1 MPASKILL
9 TIHSDSKAEEKEIIE
24 QFLKRLNYS
33 ATSLTSS
40 ESPDYEIEINNKL
53 IGAEITKFY
62 SDFTSK
68 GSIWQRKISDWKK
81 FAEQLKIKLSSIDSD
96 YIYLYGAI
104 HFHNEQVNYRD
115 LLKDNYFNE
124 MIDFIKSAKLN
135 KGEQKSEKVSPDKY
149 PVLSNYIE
157 SIYLWDTF
165 PENKYLWWDSCL
177 QTGEVITNELAIQ
190 TIVDKKEK
198 SSQKYKTNYVQKWL
212 IIYAGGL
219 SFHDM
224 FMNDLP
230 NSIRQG
236 DISLVRIDSEEHGL
250 VLNIKSDYFTHIF
263 IWDKFTERIY
273 QLYPYIKKIL
283 DYGESKIWINHLP
296 LKE

>member
-9 TIHSDSKAEEKEIIE
+9 TIHSDTKAEEKEIIE

-40 ESPDYEIEINNKL
+40 ESPDYEIEIDNKL

-62 SDFTSK
+62 SDFTGK
-68 GSIWQRKISDWKK
+68 GSIWQRRISDWEK
-81 FAEQLKIKLSSIDSD
+81 FAERFKNKLTSIDSD

-104 HFHNEQVNYRD
+104 HFHNEQVNYRG
-115 LLKDNYFNE
+115 LLKDDCFNE
-124 MIDFIKSAKLN
+124 MIDLIKSAKLN
-135 KGEQKSEKVSPDKY
+135 KGEQKSEKVSRDKY
-149 PVLSNYIE
+149 PVLSNYVE

-190 TIVDKKEK
+190 TIVAKKEK
-198 SSQKYKTNYVQKWL
+198 SSKKYKTHYIQKWL
-212 IIYAGGL
+212 IIYARGL

-224 FMNDLP
+224 FISDLADTT
-230 NSIRQG
+230 RQG
-236 DISLVRIDSEEHGL
+236 NISLVQEEHGL

-283 DYGESKIWINHLP
+283 DCGEGKIWINHLP